1 MKVMTKEMNRGYFY
15 FTNSGYDRNSKR
27 MSKHCTPE
35 EKQMSQNFLTV
46 LLYYLGQKGAL
57 QS

>member
-1 MKVMTKEMNRGYFY
+1 MTKEMNRGYFY

-35 EKQMSQNFLTV
+35 EKQLSPNFLTV